1 MEGVGMSEQ
10 ASAFWLDRPVLVTG
24 CTGLLG
30 SWLTRALV
38 ERGASVVGL
47 IRDWVPESELLR
59 GGTIEHIA
67 VVRGDV
73 RDQETLERV
82 LGEYEIDTVF
92 HLAAQTIVGIAN
104 RNPISTFES

>member
-30 SWLTRALV
+30 SWTTRALV

-47 IRDWVPESELLR
+47 IRDWVPEAELFR
-59 GGTIEHIA
+59 SGTSGSIR

-73 RDQETLERV
+73 CDQETIERA
-82 LGEYEIDTVF
+82 LGEYEVDTVF
-92 HLAAQTIVGIAN
+92 HIAAQTIVGIAN
-104 RNPISTFES
+104 